1 MSQRAVVAMP
11 KLRTDARVR
20 ETLHGQEQTPTATPP
35 KGAGGSPDAGG
46 T

>member
-1 MSQRAVVAMP
+1 MSQHAAVAMP
-11 KLRTDARVR
+11 KLKPDALVR

-35 KGAGGSPDAGG
+35 KGTGDGPDAGG